1 MDKDWIKIYSS
12 GESYK
17 AELLKGLL
25 FENNIEAVI
34 INKQDSSYLFG
45 ELEIYVIADDV
56 IKAKHI
62 LTTQDKL

>member
-1 MDKDWIKIYSS
+1 MNKDWIKIYSS
-12 GESYK
+12 GASYK

-45 ELEIYVIADDV
+45 ELELYVNSEDV
-56 IKAKHI
+56 VKAKHVI
-62 LTTQDKL
+62 STLD

>member
-1 MDKDWIKIYSS
+1 MDKDWIKIYST
-12 GESYK
+12 GKSYK

-25 FENNIEAVI
+25 FENNIEVVI

-45 ELEIYVIADDV
+45 ELELYVIADDV

-62 LTTQDKL
+62 LTTQDQL